1 MREKRNRIMNIKE
14 VEKIT
19 GLTKANI
26 RFYEE
31 EGLVQPKRN
40 EQNNYRIYT
49 EVEIKRLQ
57 EVKKLRLLGI
67 SIPEIQ
73 KIYAE
78 ELSLQKAMERRLK
91 EIREEERLL
100 QETRAICQKAIR
112 TNWNLNEIDRL
123 EIKESKEE
131 WQERL
136 RKLMTEDL
144 VQTKLTRNE
153 LNNTIGLLFSAG
165 MLISMLTVY
174 FMNVTWIKDHMYIG
188 VAAIGVEVAFLVI
201 SAMSSDI
208 KVHMGILF
216 AGAIAQPVAL
226 TAVMGFIMELIHDS
240 QKSHTAYMK
249 MEYHYIIE
257 LYAVTL
263 LLGILLWLGSKVWE
277 MVLQSLAVTL
287 LVGIIGVGVLTGG
300 FYVSYRGLL
309 GMQGSLIFAAG
320 ALMYVVTVLG
330 VWQHANSD
338 WKAYNRYHGVYTAG
352 QMVNVFATIMSA
364 VGYNSWRN
372 WRR

>member
-73 KIYAE
+73 KIYVE

-112 TNWNLNEIDRL
+112 ANWNLNEIDRL

-226 TAVMGFIMELIHDS
+226 TAVTGFIMELIHDS

-320 ALMYVVTVLG
+320 ALVYVVTVLG

>member
-112 TNWNLNEIDRL
+112 ANWNLNEIDRL

-263 LLGILLWLGSKVWE
+263 LLGILLWLGSKVWK

-320 ALMYVVTVLG
+320 ALVYVVTVLG

>member
-112 TNWNLNEIDRL
+112 ANWNLNEIDRL

-174 FMNVTWIKDHMYIG
+174 FMNITWIKDHMYIG

-226 TAVMGFIMELIHDS
+226 TAVTGFIMELIHDS

-320 ALMYVVTVLG
+320 ALVYVVTVLG